1 MENMTRVTYLKKIFL
16 LQICFEI
23 FKEKQQIMLLT
34 LQKYMSSPMFFKNWK
49 KVLLIYLL
57 ILSFIYQNDVAN
69 MNFYNIKIVILSD
82 K

>member
-16 LQICFEI
+16 LHI
-23 FKEKQQIMLLT
+23 
-34 LQKYMSSPMFFKNWK
+34 
-49 KVLLIYLL
+49 L